1 MERGWRH
8 ESLMILGAGTGW
20 QLDAGREGVGPK
32 WLGVLLQNN
41 QQHKLFIAEGLDRV
55 DLGGASF
62 DRRHAMQAQMRP
74 LMVVIPKQT
83 VWGQVRDV
91 WCASSVL

>member
-1 MERGWRH
+1 V
-8 ESLMILGAGTGW
+8 A
-20 QLDAGREGVGPK
+20 QKFDADSTAPRQKSHLEPLGVG
-32 WLGVLLQNN
+32 L
-41 QQHKLFIAEGLDRV
+41 
-55 DLGGASF
+55 ASF
-62 DRRHAMQAQMRP
+62 DRRRHAMQAQMRP